1 MSAAPSAYG
10 RGFAVA
16 AGLLV
21 GYAVLKIFAPFT
33 GAMTWAM
40 FLAFLLHP
48 INLRLRRRLKGRAL
62 PAGLLTGLTPLV
74 ILAPVSALS
83 VQFIAQGSAMLAQ
96 LQSAAKKFDVHGVQ
110 DVTQFPVIGRAYL
123 WLQSEFSVS
132 ADQVRGW
139 VLSATQELVQRAATL
154 GSSLFIG
161 TLNSLIS
168 FTLML
173 FLLFF
178 FLRDGDH
185 MFLRARALVPFDAA
199 RKKHLLV
206 HMAELTRAIVFGT
219 AVTSLLQ
226 GFVVGVGFAI
236 CGLPSPVVFGVLAAL
251 ASMLPVGGTALIW
264 VPGAAWLFFDGHW
277 GFGTFLAIWGA
288 MSSGLDNVLRPLLIS
303 GRASISALAVFLGVL
318 GGISAFGPI
327 GIVAGPV
334 ILSLALALLEVFEEE
349 QAGPT
354 P

>member
-1 MSAAPSAYG
+1 MSAAPSPYG
-10 RGFAVA
+10 RAFAIAV
-16 AGLLV
+16 GILV

-33 GAMTWAM
+33 GALTWSM

-48 INLRLRRRLKGRAL
+48 INIRMRRKLKGRAL
-62 PAGLLTGLTPLV
+62 PAGLLTALTPLV

-83 VQFIAQGSAMLAQ
+83 VQFVAQGSTMLAQ
-96 LQSAAKKFDVHGVQ
+96 LQSAAKKFDVHGIQ

-132 ADQVRGW
+132 ADQIQGW
-139 VLSATQELVQRAATL
+139 VLSATQELIQRAATL
-154 GSSLFIG
+154 GSSLFLG
-161 TLNSLIS
+161 TLNTLAG
-168 FTLML
+168 FVLML

-178 FLRDGDH
+178 FLRDGDQ
-185 MFLRARALVPFDAA
+185 MFLRTRALIPFDEA

-206 HMAELTRAIVFGT
+206 HMADLTRAIVFGT

-226 GFVVGVGFAI
+226 GLMVGVGFAI
-236 CGLPSPVVFGVLAAL
+236 GGLPSPVVFGVLAAF

-264 VPGAAWLFFDGHW
+264 APGAAWLFFTGHW
-277 GFGTFLAIWGA
+277 GFGTFMVIWGA
-288 MSSGLDNVLRPLLIS
+288 LSAGLDNVLRPMLIS

-334 ILSLALALLEVFEEE
+334 ILSLALALLEFFEEE
-349 QAGPT
+349 NAT

>member
-1 MSAAPSAYG
+1 MSATPSVYG
-10 RGFAVA
+10 RAFAIAVA
-16 AGLLV
+16 VLV
-21 GYAVLKIFAPFT
+21 GYAVFKIFAPFT
-33 GAMTWAM
+33 GALTWSM

-48 INLRLRRRLKGRAL
+48 INIRMRRRLKGRAL
-62 PAGLLTGLTPLV
+62 SAGLLTALTPLV

-83 VQFIAQGSAMLAQ
+83 VQFLAQGSAMLAQ
-96 LQSAAKKFDVHGVQ
+96 LQSAAKRFDVHGIQ
-110 DVTQFPVIGRAYL
+110 DVTQFPVIGRAYR

-132 ADQVRGW
+132 ADQIQGW

-154 GSSLFIG
+154 GSSLFLG
-161 TLNSLIS
+161 TLNTLVG
-168 FTLML
+168 FVLML
-173 FLLFF
+173 FLMFF

-185 MFLRARALVPFDAA
+185 MFMRARALVPVDEV

-226 GFVVGVGFAI
+226 GLVVGVGFAI
-236 CGLPSPVVFGVLAAL
+236 CGLPSPVVFGVLAAF

-264 VPGAAWLFFDGHW
+264 VPGAAWLFFGGHW
-277 GFGTFLAIWGA
+277 GFGTFMVIWGA
-288 MSSGLDNVLRPLLIS
+288 LSSGLDNVLRPLLIS

-349 QAGPT
+349 NAT